1 MTVVRAAL
9 VQTTWT
15 GDKESMIDKHEEYA
29 REAAAQGAQVICF
42 QELFYGPYFCQVQ
55 DSQFYEYAEAV
66 PGPTTERFQAL
77 AKELRLVIVLPVY
90 EREEPFLYN
99 TAAVIDAD
107 GSYLGK
113 YRKQH
118 IPHVGG
124 FWEKFYFRPGNGGYP
139 VFDTAVGK
147 VGVYICYD
155 RHFPEGWRALGLNG
169 AQIVFNPSATSRG
182 LSEYL
187 WSIEQ
192 PAAAVANEYYVG
204 AINRVGIE
212 DLGDDDF
219 YGQSYF
225 VDPEGNYVGDKGD
238 AHKPE
243 LIVRDL
249 DLDLIQTV
257 RERWAFY
264 RDRRPDAYDDLVTS
278 VTTLIS
284 GGTDRLRDR
293 SGQGRRPR
301 RRRDHRRRR
310 RSRQHRPRQ
319 RPREH
324 RRHRDRRDR
333 QVRRS
338 PAGSTATPTW
348 SCRSA
353 GPTPRTPSRPARRAA
368 AWGGTT
374 TIIDFAVQRTG
385 ERVQDG
391 LAAWHEKAAGNCAID
406 YGFHQILGGVDDD
419 SLKAMDELVADGITS
434 FKLFMAYPGVFYS
447 DDGQILRAMQ
457 QAREN
462 GALIMMHAEN
472 GMAIDVLVAQ
482 ALARGETDPINHGLT
497 RPWETE
503 EEATHRAIMLAR
515 LTGAPLYVVHMRA
528 KQAVAT
534 LAEARDEGYNVFGET
549 CPQYLYLSLEEQL
562 GAPGF
567 EGAKWVCTHPA
578 AVPRR
583 GPPGR
588 AVALPAHRRPQRGQH
603 RPLPVLHEG
612 AEGAR
617 HRRLLQDPQRDRV
630 GRAPDGPALPGRRRR
645 ARSPSSAGSSSAPPP
660 RPGCSAST
668 AARASSRRAPT
679 PTSSSTTRRATRAS
693 GTRRPTT

>member
-1 MTVVRAAL
+1 MTFAGRTLTLTRSAPFRYYYLTRNRIRLVGRHSRRHPAWAAGQVVGVAGHLGLVLAFDPQRGSRAREAWRGIRDGVRGRTGATTGRLTVRIRSRPVRTSERNDFVRQGVSPRTAAALGWRLPDGGVSMTTVRAAL

-15 GDKESMIDKHEEYA
+15 GDKDSMIDKHEEYA
-29 REAAAQGAQVICF
+29 RDAAAQGAQVICF

-77 AKELRLVIVLPVY
+77 AKELKLVIVLPVY
-90 EREEPFLYN
+90 EREDPFLYN

-243 LIVRDL
+243 LIIRDL

-264 RDRRPDAYDDLVTS
+264 RDRRPDAYDDLVT
-278 VTTLIS
+278 
-284 GGTDRLRDR
+284 
-293 SGQGRRPR
+293 P
-301 RRRDHRRRR
+301 
-310 RSRQHRPRQ
+310 
-319 RPREH
+319 
-324 RRHRDRRDR
+324 
-333 QVRRS
+333 
-338 PAGSTATPTW
+338 
-348 SCRSA
+348 
-353 GPTPRTPSRPARRAA
+353 
-368 AWGGTT
+368 
-374 TIIDFAVQRTG
+374 
-385 ERVQDG
+385 
-391 LAAWHEKAAGNCAID
+391 
-406 YGFHQILGGVDDD
+406 
-419 SLKAMDELVADGITS
+419 
-434 FKLFMAYPGVFYS
+434 
-447 DDGQILRAMQ
+447 
-457 QAREN
+457 
-462 GALIMMHAEN
+462 
-472 GMAIDVLVAQ
+472 
-482 ALARGETDPINHGLT
+482 
-497 RPWETE
+497 
-503 EEATHRAIMLAR
+503 
-515 LTGAPLYVVHMRA
+515 
-528 KQAVAT
+528 
-534 LAEARDEGYNVFGET
+534 
-549 CPQYLYLSLEEQL
+549 
-562 GAPGF
+562 
-567 EGAKWVCTHPA
+567 
-578 AVPRR
+578 
-583 GPPGR
+583 
-588 AVALPAHRRPQRGQH
+588 
-603 RPLPVLHEG
+603 
-612 AEGAR
+612 
-617 HRRLLQDPQRDRV
+617 
-630 GRAPDGPALPGRRRR
+630 
-645 ARSPSSAGSSSAPPP
+645 
-660 RPGCSAST
+660 
-668 AARASSRRAPT
+668 
-679 PTSSSTTRRATRAS
+679 
-693 GTRRPTT
+693 